1 MNVTCKVVRD
11 KILMP
16 GEFVEYDTKMFC
28 IYYVVA
34 SLSDLCCRLS
44 LVCGLSVFTVIYLSW
59 VEFGRDN
66 AALFIVFILLVRIF
80 LIMEQNISYQG
91 LPDDLLCHSVVL
103 KKCFHTGSAV
113 LSESLKITH

>member
-1 MNVTCKVVRD
+1 MRD

-59 VEFGRDN
+59 VEFGSDN